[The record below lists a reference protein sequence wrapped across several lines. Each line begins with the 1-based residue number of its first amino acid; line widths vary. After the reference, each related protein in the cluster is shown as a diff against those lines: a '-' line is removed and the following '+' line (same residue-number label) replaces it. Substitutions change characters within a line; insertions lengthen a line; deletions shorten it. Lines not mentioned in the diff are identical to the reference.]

1 MNLKTEEQM
10 DKLLDQLEDISEVD
24 QKVRQD
30 NKKIKD

>member
-1 MNLKTEEQM
+1 MNLKTEQQM